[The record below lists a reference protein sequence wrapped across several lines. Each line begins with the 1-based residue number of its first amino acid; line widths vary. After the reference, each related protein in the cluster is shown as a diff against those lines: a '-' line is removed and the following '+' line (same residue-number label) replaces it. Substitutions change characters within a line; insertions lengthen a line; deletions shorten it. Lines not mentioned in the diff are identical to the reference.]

1 MSLVGRTAII
11 TGGAGGIGY
20 AIAQLFAREG
30 AKVIIADLDQ
40 TLSENAA
47 ADIAGATSGTVTGIG
62 MDVADE
68 DSVESGF
75 QQMIDACGTIDI
87 LVNSAGTQHIGSL
100 ENLAYK
106 DWKKILAVH
115 LDGAFLTTRACLRN
129 MYISKKGGSIIYLG
143 SVHSKTASVLKGP
156 YVTAKHGVLGLCRV
170 VAKEGAPYG
179 VRANVIYPGFV
190 QTGLVEKQI
199 PEQARLRNISEAEV
213 VAHMLENT
221 LDNAFTTVDEVAET
235 ALFLA
240 SRKSLAITGQSILVS
255 HGWFME

>member
-47 ADIAGATSGTVTGIG
+47 ADIAGASSGTVTGIG

-129 MYISKKGGSIIYLG
+129 MYISTKGGSIIYLG

-156 YVTAKHGVLGLCRV
+156 YVTAKHGLLGLCRV

-179 VRANVIYPGFV
+179 VRANVICPGFV

-221 LDNAFTTVDEVAET
+221 LDNEFTTVDEVAET